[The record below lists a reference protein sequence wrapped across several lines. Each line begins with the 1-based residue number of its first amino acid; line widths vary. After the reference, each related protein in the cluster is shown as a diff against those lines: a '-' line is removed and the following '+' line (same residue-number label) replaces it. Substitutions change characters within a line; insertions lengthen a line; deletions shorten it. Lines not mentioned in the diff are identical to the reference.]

1 MEKAKKRI
9 MLLVPMLDQGG
20 LERVCAATAQLLKKE
35 YDVRLVV
42 FNTAG
47 MIYDVSGVSL
57 IDLNLGAVPGKIGKL
72 CNVFRRVTRVRKLK
86 KAFRIQLSYSFGPTA
101 NLVNILTK
109 KNDIIWTGIR
119 GFGAV
124 QDKAAMNR
132 ICRLSDRV
140 ISCTKVMEEQIQRQ
154 FRPKK
159 SAAVY
164 NPCDIA
170 QIRALADEEI
180 PEEFETFFA
189 KGGKIVVSMG
199 REHDVK
205 GFWHLIKAVFL
216 VKKSIP
222 DLRLMIIG
230 AGEYTEYKTLAEKLG
245 MREDVLF
252 TGVQINPFALLKKA
266 DAYALTSE
274 SEGFPNALI
283 EAMAVGLP
291 CISVNCLT
299 GPAEILHADHVQCDD
314 EDQTVHADYGILTG
328 IFRGDKDMDA
338 THFTKE
344 EERFA
349 DALKSLLL
357 DEALYRH
364 YCDAAKKRAEMFG
377 MEEYLDHIRKLIETD
392 IKENG

>member
-1 MEKAKKRI
+1 
-9 MLLVPMLDQGG
+9 MLLVPLLDQGG
-20 LERVCAATAQLLKKE
+20 LERVCAATAQLLKTE

-47 MIYDVSGVSL
+47 MIYDVSGVEL
-57 IDLNLGAVPGKIGKL
+57 IDLNLGAVSGKIGKL
-72 CNVFRRVTRVRKLK
+72 CNVIKRVTRVRKLK
-86 KAFRIQLSYSFGPTA
+86 KEFRIQLSYSFGPTA

-109 KNDIIWTGIR
+109 KNDVIWTGIR

-124 QDKAAMNR
+124 QDKAAMER

-140 ISCTKVMEEQIQRQ
+140 ISCTKVMEEQIRRQ
-154 FRPKK
+154 FRPKR

-164 NPCDIA
+164 NPCNIE
-170 QIRALADEEI
+170 QIRTLASEKTA
-180 PEEFETFFA
+180 EEFDDFFQRN
-189 KGGKIVVSMG
+189 GKIVVSMG

-205 GFWHLIKAVFL
+205 GFWHLIKAVYL
-216 VKKSIP
+216 IKKDIP
-222 DLRLMIIG
+222 DLKLMIIG
-230 AGEYTEYKTLAEKLG
+230 AGEYTEYKTLADALG
-245 MREDVLF
+245 MREDTLF
-252 TGVQINPFALLKKA
+252 TGVQTNPFALLKKA
-266 DAYALTSE
+266 DVYALTSE

-364 YCDAAKKRAEMFG
+364 YCDAAKKRAKMYG
-377 MEEYLDHIRKLIETD
+377 MEEYLDHIRELIETD